1 MPQLTAA
8 PQCLKLHPE
17 IFGQAFPESRES
29 RPDWLPEKAFVSV
42 TNTEEEYSILCPQEF
57 IPPDVPQVKG
67 LRVLVLHP
75 GGPMIF
81 EVIRNIDEDLRKK
94 NIPVTA
100 TCNPKIDVG
109 FIVVSDEDL
118 PAVRALLSES
128 GHTVEDPRI
137 S

>member
-8 PQCLKLHPE
+8 PQRLKLRPE

-29 RPDWLPEKAFVSV
+29 RPDWLPEEAFVSV

-57 IPPDVPQVKG
+57 IPPAVAQVKG
-67 LRVLVLHP
+67 LRVLMLHP

-94 NIPVTA
+94 NIPATA
-100 TCNPKIDVG
+100 TCNQRIDVG
-109 FIVVSDEDL
+109 FMVVSDDDL
-118 PAVRALLSES
+118 PAVRTLLSES
-128 GHTVEDPRI
+128 GHTVEESPI